1 MLGILLIRLK
11 SHEMVGLMQLIW
23 RGMMI
28 LRYGNMLN
36 LLRRHQINTH
46 AFIFTFH
53 IHCRCQIIILTLLI
67 ILPIKLVVLSIPQVL
82 EDLLDILVLHVLA
95 SIFVLTLLFHLI
107 SALFLRG
114 GQKRHTLAC
123 FGLQVFLLILLG

>member
-1 MLGILLIRLK
+1 MLGVLLIRLK

-53 IHCRCQIIILTLLI
+53 IHCRCQILILTLLI

-114 GQKRHTLAC
+114 GQQRHTLAC